1 MSCQQQL
8 DATWRNES
16 AQALLWALGLLPGMP
31 PYDTNADPELIGEL
45 PRETARGFIKSAQ
58 LRPQTQID
66 RARDLAEL
74 WHWRSRTRQLIEK
87 GEALEADENMK
98 AAGFHS
104 FDDIVRVTAQK
115 AFEKGNIQACIGM
128 DFPVKGRAY
137 RDRSPEE
144 WSEVTSITAER
155 HFALNWLC
163 GYAPRNRWDETPTDT

>member
-1 MSCQQQL
+1 
-8 DATWRNES
+8 
-16 AQALLWALGLLPGMP
+16 LWALGLLPGMP